1 METRE
6 SRESND
12 IFFVCSFIEY
22 LARTTKNKRRH
33 IVNALGYEQVE
44 KLYDFADVYHCDNID
59 ELTDIF
65 TGKYGIEQGDFN
77 NIDDCGYSVPD
88 YWDMGRVYNNLIMEI
103 NKTRPQGKL
112 VDILFE
118 VYNSWITEY
127 IDDYNS
133 DMYYSNPGYIYES
146 YKNGSI
152 LKE

>member
-1 METRE
+1 MKARE

-12 IFFVCSFIEY
+12 VFFVCSFIEY
-22 LARTTKNKRRH
+22 LARATKNKRSH
-33 IVNALGYEQVE
+33 VINMLGYEKVN
-44 KLYDFADVYHCDNID
+44 KLYDLADVYHCDNID
-59 ELTDIF
+59 ELKEEFIE
-65 TGKYGIEQGDFN
+65 KCGIKQGDFDN
-77 NIDDCGYSVPD
+77 VADCGYSVPD
-88 YWDMGRVYNNLIMEI
+88 YWDMGRVYNNLIMDI
-103 NKTRPQGKL
+103 SKKRPQGKI
-112 VDILFE
+112 VDVLFE